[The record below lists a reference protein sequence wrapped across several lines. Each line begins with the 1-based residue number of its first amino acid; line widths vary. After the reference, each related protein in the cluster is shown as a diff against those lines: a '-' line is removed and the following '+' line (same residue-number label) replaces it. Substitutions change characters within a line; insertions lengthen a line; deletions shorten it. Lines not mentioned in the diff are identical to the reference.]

1 MARSL
6 KQTEFKDVFKELPQQ
21 RDRTAPTI
29 DTYFEIGI
37 PQGFMP
43 DQADRLSFYTALFS
57 MNRIEEAGEIREE
70 LEDRFGKL
78 PEDAFESAINK
89 LVRKGLIEVD
99 DQEIRLTSLGDLWRL
114 NVCWEFSGPQNEK
127 Q

>member
-1 MARSL
+1 MNSKEDEMGKMMMRL
-6 KQTEFKDVFKELPQQ
+6 YIRLPVNKQEFK
-21 RDRTAPTI
+21 
-29 DTYFEIGI
+29 
-37 PQGFMP
+37 
-43 DQADRLSFYTALFS
+43 
-57 MNRIEEAGEIREE
+57 
-70 LEDRFGKL
+70 DRFGKL